1 MGDETSKATAAGLF
15 RRLAALL
22 YDLMLVVALA
32 FVVTFA
38 MLPLTRGEAI
48 LTSTQGFTGRL
59 YHALV
64 FAVVFGYFGWC
75 WTRTG
80 QTLGLKA
87 WRMRLMSEI
96 GGRLG
101 WAGAAGR
108 FLLGGGI
115 AVLAILGLWYLR
127 APGTGLARTAAA
139 LLIAPAALN
148 YLWIVVDPEKRSL
161 LELAGRTRVVRL
173 G

>member
-1 MGDETSKATAAGLF
+1 MGDDSSRAEPAGVF

-22 YDLMLVVALA
+22 YDLLLVIALA

-38 MLPLTRGEAI
+38 MLPLTHGEAI
-48 LTSTQGFTGRL
+48 LASTQGFVGHL
-59 YHALV
+59 YHALL

-87 WRMRLMSEI
+87 WRLKLET
-96 GGRLG
+96 GTAERLG
-101 WAGAAGR
+101 WRGAIER
-108 FLLGGGI
+108 FLLGTGI
-115 AVLAILGLWYLR
+115 AVLAITGLWYLR
-127 APGTGLARTAAA
+127 APGSALAHAGAA
-139 LLIAPAALN
+139 LLVAPAIAN
-148 YLWIVVDPEKRSL
+148 YGWMLADPARRSL
-161 LELAGRTRVVRL
+161 LDIAGRTRVVRL